1 MSDPLELQ
9 QQRQQQVQL
18 TATQQLNMQRQ
29 NRTFQLQ
36 NEAEVFAQHQQQKDQ
51 ILSRRAELYQMGR
64 VKDMELER
72 VAAPPQAAPPVSQL
86 SERKR
91 KKIDKKRKNNLK
103 KAQKKHVTGATA
115 DTLPMMEQVKSFHK
129 DMARGAV
136 PMDRTFGF
144 DTKLFSPDFPEEQEC
159 SIDVKK
165 GMITLEKLRAL
176 RENPGDDP
184 PLAIIGIRTNITL
197 IAPLE
202 NALRTVLASNGVD
215 MDTGNAIT
223 DARRVAE
230 AKAARAQ
237 AVAEYEKAMANIK
250 TTMGEQ
256 AENYFAAS
264 LQEKQEEVGRNDLQ
278 NRNPVTADLDFAFHY
293 QPLEDEFV
301 KTRESIDGN
310 PEQYAAYKEIVDS
323 RYQMYLDANR
333 RIAEY
338 GRRIFA
344 LKEQAKQYPE
354 SSRLRSVLE
363 DRAIYLTNSKELD
376 HLQSI
381 AAQQYET
388 IRYLMEGRPFSESMQ
403 YMYKILE
410 DEYGIQSKQREEQK
424 EELETF
430 SQWSR
435 ERQEVFRWLPP
446 SQQQDTMRMS
456 KQISDQRIHR
466 ENVMEAYST
475 QLEHCGKDLRTLK
488 NLLHGARVNE
498 TGAPLNV
505 EEGRYMLEDGQR
517 IRAYLSNDP
526 AVSGPLLASVVEEIS
541 NYPYLEAD
549 VEEELKKRPA
559 EFHAL
564 LNRNVYMQ
572 NMIAD
577 HPEYFS
583 TLPKETMDR
592 LDAAM
597 RFGVA
602 ISMYAG
608 ALAAAY
614 GVEFNRGEIYEEQ
627 APVQTFAAQLDMYR
641 ENYETAKEDYRKRT
655 GG

>member
-9 QQRQQQVQL
+9 QQRQQQEQL
-18 TATQQLNMQRQ
+18 TATQQLNLQRQ
-29 NRTFQLQ
+29 NRTFQFQ

-51 ILSRRAELYQMGR
+51 ILSRRAELYQMGM
-64 VKDMELER
+64 VKDMEVEQR
-72 VAAPPQAAPPVSQL
+72 TAPPQPAPPVSQL

-91 KKIDKKRKNNLK
+91 KKIEKKRKNNLK
-103 KAQKKHVTGATA
+103 KAQKKHVAGATA

-136 PMDRTFGF
+136 PMDRSFGF
-144 DTKLFSPDFPEEQEC
+144 DARLFSPDFPEEQAC
-159 SIDVKK
+159 SVDVRK
-165 GMITLEKLRAL
+165 GMITLEKLRAV
-176 RENPGDDP
+176 RENPGEDS
-184 PLAIIGIRTNITL
+184 PLTAIGIRTNATL

-202 NALRTVLASNGVD
+202 NALRTVLAANGVD

-223 DARRVAE
+223 DARRVTA
-230 AKAARAQ
+230 AKAAQAQ
-237 AVAEYEKAMANIK
+237 AVAEYEKTMANIK
-250 TTMGEQ
+250 VTLGEQ
-256 AENYFAAS
+256 AENYFAGP

-278 NRNPVTADLDFAFHY
+278 NRNPATADLDFVFHY
-293 QPLEDEFV
+293 QPLEEEFV
-301 KTRESIDGN
+301 KTRESIDSH

-323 RYQMYLDANR
+323 RYQAYLDANR

-354 SSRLRSVLE
+354 GNRLRSVLE
-363 DRAIYLTNSKELD
+363 DRAIYLTNSTELD

-410 DEYGIQSKQREEQK
+410 DEYGIRSKQREVQK

-430 SQWSR
+430 SQWN
-435 ERQEVFRWLPP
+435 EEQQKVFRSLPP
-446 SQQQDTMRMS
+446 SQQQDTMRIA
-456 KQISDQRIHR
+456 KEIFGQRICR
-466 ENVMEAYST
+466 ENVMEAHST
-475 QLEHCGKDLRTLK
+475 QLENCSKDLRALK
-488 NLLHGARVNE
+488 VLLHGARVNE

-505 EEGRYMLEDGQR
+505 QEGRFMMEDGQR

-526 AVSGPLLASVVEEIS
+526 AVSGPLLASAVEEIL

-549 VEEELKKRPA
+549 VEKELRERPA
-559 EFHAL
+559 EFHSF

-602 ISMYAG
+602 ISVYSA
-608 ALAAAY
+608 ALAAAQ
-614 GVEFNRGEIYEEQ
+614 GVEFNRGEMYEEQ
-627 APVQTFAAQLDMYR
+627 APIGTFAAQLPMYR
-641 ENYETAKEDYRKRT
+641 ESYEEAKETYRQKT